1 MDLVFILKS
10 IGTKSKFQLFLLQ
23 NKLFNFF
30 CGENSFV
37 RSTDIVIKATKTP
50 LKFFKCNDCFLY
62 NCQRWIENQRGR
74 KLQTILGESH
84 KYCET
89 FQEFKWQ
96 SRTTNSQLQRH
107 RKKKEREKFLS
118 TKEESLPSD

>member
-84 KYCET
+84 TAKL
-89 FQEFKWQ
+89 FK
-96 SRTTNSQLQRH
+96 NSNDKVGQQIYSFKGIEKQ
-107 RKKKEREKFLS
+107 KKGKGKISVNKRGKS
-118 TKEESLPSD
+118 P